1 MMRRLMLAAL
11 AMLAILSLASC
22 GVSRSLAPQSL
33 KPVPAP
39 QVQPQTGGGVDQGGD
54 EQPIAGRH

>member
-1 MMRRLMLAAL
+1 MRRLILAAL

-22 GVSRSLAPQSL
+22 GVSRSVAPLSL
-33 KPVPAP
+33 KPAIAPVAPAQSP
-39 QVQPQTGGGVDQGGD
+39 SGADQGGD

>member
-1 MMRRLMLAAL
+1 MMRRLILAAL

-22 GVSRSLAPQSL
+22 GMSRSFAPQAL
-33 KPVPAP
+33 KPQPVP
-39 QVQPQTGGGVDQGGD
+39 QVQPQTGGADQGGD